1 MKKTYTTP
9 VLVSSGDVVL
19 STRLGFMPVTED
31 ADPPIT
37 KNSTAGSVGY
47 YL

>member
-1 MKKTYTTP
+1 MKKPYSAP
-9 VLVSSGDVVL
+9 ILISSGDVVA
-19 STRLGFMPVTED
+19 STQLGFMPVTED

-37 KNSTAGSVGY
+37 KNHSAGSVGY

>member
-1 MKKTYTTP
+1 MKKTYTAP
-9 VLVSSGDVVL
+9 ILASSGDVVL
-19 STRLGFMPVTED
+19 ATRLGFMPVTED

-37 KNSTAGSVGY
+37 TKPTAGSVGY